1 VNAAPAVRPIGKLI
15 QCVVPD
21 DGTDKR
27 VLEILRD
34 RMGIVA
40 GHSMSCRSVA
50 MVVDVEPRRGRLPP
64 SQLARLV
71 QIVTTEDQADA
82 AFDLVFATAGLG
94 RPGRGIVFQGPLLG
108 QTTYELPGD
117 VPDEAD

>member
-1 VNAAPAVRPIGKLI
+1 VNAAPAARPIGKLI

-27 VLEILRD
+27 VLETLRD

-50 MVVDVEPRRGRLPP
+50 MVVDVEIRRGRLPP
-64 SQLARLV
+64 SLLAWLIL
-71 QIVTTEDQADA
+71 IVTTADPADA
-82 AFDLVFATAGLG
+82 AFDLVFETAGLE

-117 VPDEAD
+117 VADEAD

>member
-1 VNAAPAVRPIGKLI
+1 MNAAPAARPIGKLI

-27 VLEILRD
+27 VLETLRD

-50 MVVDVEPRRGRLPP
+50 MVVDVETRRGRLPP
-64 SQLARLV
+64 SQLARLI

-82 AFDLVFATAGLG
+82 VFDLVFETAGLE
-94 RPGRGIVFQGPLLG
+94 RPGRGIVFQGSLLG

>member
-1 VNAAPAVRPIGKLI
+1 VNAAPAARPIGKLI

-27 VLEILRD
+27 VLETLRD

-50 MVVDVEPRRGRLPP
+50 MVVDVETRRGRLPP
-64 SQLARLV
+64 SQLARLI

-82 AFDLVFATAGLG
+82 VFDLVFETAGLE
-94 RPGRGIVFQGPLLG
+94 RPGRGIVFQGSLLG

>member
-1 VNAAPAVRPIGKLI
+1 MSVAPAVRPIGKLI

-27 VLEILRD
+27 VLETLRD

-50 MVVDVEPRRGRLPP
+50 MVVDVETRRGRLPP
-64 SQLARLV
+64 SQLARLI

-82 AFDLVFATAGLG
+82 AFDLVFETAGLE

-108 QTTYELPGD
+108 QTIYELPGD

>member
-1 VNAAPAVRPIGKLI
+1 MNATPAVRPIGKLI

-27 VLEILRD
+27 VLETLRD
-34 RMGIVA
+34 QMGIVA

-50 MVVDVEPRRGRLPP
+50 MVVDVETRRGRLPP

-82 AFDLVFATAGLG
+82 AFDLVFETAGLE

-117 VPDEAD
+117 VPDEAE